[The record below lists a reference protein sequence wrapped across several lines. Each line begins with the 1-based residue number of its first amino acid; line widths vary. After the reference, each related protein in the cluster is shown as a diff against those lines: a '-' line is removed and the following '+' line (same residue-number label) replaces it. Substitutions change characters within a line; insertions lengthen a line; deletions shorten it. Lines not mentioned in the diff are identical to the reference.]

1 MSRVL
6 CDFGRSETSTKKGN
20 WFLLDEKATLMQRSI
35 SVHRLNTFRHLLT
48 DGATNEISR
57 FDVISSNAE
66 FKLSDSNV
74 SIHFTNYNKFVEST
88 ESGASIR
95 QENMFFVPNFGGKS
109 PEKLLLPRV
118 IMQSS
123 VALKKDC
130 RSDPLKKLL
139 DRSKIQEQVSE
150 PRCLLRST
158 NLVTLNMYE
167 GYHAEKPL
175 KIQISATLK
184 QQLIVWENIMYQD
197 KVQQGSAADGSLQAN
212 DIDGKKKI
220 KRARS
225 CY

>member
-1 MSRVL
+1 
-6 CDFGRSETSTKKGN
+6 
-20 WFLLDEKATLMQRSI
+20 
-35 SVHRLNTFRHLLT
+35 
-48 DGATNEISR
+48 
-57 FDVISSNAE
+57 
-66 FKLSDSNV
+66 
-74 SIHFTNYNKFVEST
+74 
-88 ESGASIR
+88 
-95 QENMFFVPNFGGKS
+95 
-109 PEKLLLPRV
+109 
-118 IMQSS
+118 MQSS

-158 NLVTLNMYE
+158 NLVTLNMY

-175 KIQISATLK
+175 KIQISAALK
-184 QQLIVWENIMYQD
+184 QQLIVWENITHQD
-197 KVQQGSAADGSLQAN
+197 KVQPGSAADGSSQAN

>member
-1 MSRVL
+1 
-6 CDFGRSETSTKKGN
+6 
-20 WFLLDEKATLMQRSI
+20 MQRSI
-35 SVHRLNTFRHLLT
+35 SVHRLYTFRHLLT

-57 FDVISSNAE
+57 FDVISSNVE

-95 QENMFFVPNFGGKS
+95 QENMFFVPNFGVYLCVVK
-109 PEKLLLPRV
+109 
-118 IMQSS
+118 
-123 VALKKDC
+123 
-130 RSDPLKKLL
+130 
-139 DRSKIQEQVSE
+139 VSE
-150 PRCLLRST
+150 IFVYVDEDIMATLHDRCVSKFQLRIT
-158 NLVTLNMYE
+158 ERERVTEDRVFERYQKNTISAE
-167 GYHAEKPL
+167 GIVPHESYILRQVHKVSGGRYHAEKPL

-184 QQLIVWENIMYQD
+184 QQLIVWENITHQD
-197 KVQQGSAADGSLQAN
+197 KVQPGSAADGSSQAN